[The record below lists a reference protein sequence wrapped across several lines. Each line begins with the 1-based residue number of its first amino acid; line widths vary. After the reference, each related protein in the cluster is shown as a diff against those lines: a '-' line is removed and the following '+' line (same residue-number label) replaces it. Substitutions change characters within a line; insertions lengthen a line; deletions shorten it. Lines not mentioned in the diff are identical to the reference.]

1 MCNVC
6 GSMGILLSFISMSCI
21 LLSSNL
27 LHASTRE
34 RCARWVVCSLVR
46 ARAVLLPC
54 CALPVGRSRS
64 RHDGSHRRAN
74 VGISCKL
81 PNFSGAERGRHDR
94 IKTVSRSYQ
103 HINYT
108 VSTTYQQ
115 CINLMADSP
124 LAAARRTC
132 VSQRAESV
140 HACAIC
146 DLATYKP
153 PTVGQEAE
161 RAHCK
166 RCWDC
171 TRLCRQRNGHSAC
184 GNCMGARGRRPRL
197 QLHDRQLNR

>member
-1 MCNVC
+1 MEAIPPLVE
-6 GSMGILLSFISMSCI
+6 I
-21 LLSSNL
+21 
-27 LHASTRE
+27 
-34 RCARWVVCSLVR
+34 RWVPTCLLRTPPLREGVEILPPP
-46 ARAVLLPC
+46 ARGGSKLALRKPGFGMKLSKPRYVSCDRVAKLL
-54 CALPVGRSRS
+54 
-64 RHDGSHRRAN
+64 RR
-74 VGISCKL
+74 
-81 PNFSGAERGRHDR
+81 ERGRHDR

-124 LAAARRTC
+124 LAAAGRTC